1 MFITLIKRYLISLIT
16 CKLNVPTVCY
26 YHVTYAFQSESTLHS
41 WVNIKEFLAQN
52 KCDIWSL
59 SDSSGIR
66 THNYLVHKWL
76 SIRLRTKWFW
86 FRIPLQSCKFLALLS
101 DLNYFLSFYIGR
113 LIHYLDWI
121 PLSVEWNIQCCDW
134 TRQ

>member
-16 CKLNVPTVCY
+16 CKLNVRTVCY

-41 WVNIKEFLAQN
+41 WLNVKEFLAQN
-52 KCDIWSL
+52 KRNIWSL
-59 SDSSGIR
+59 SDSNRIR

-76 SIRLRTKWFW
+76 SIRLRTKWFG
-86 FRIPLQSCKFLALLS
+86 FEYRCFHSNVLALLS
-101 DLNYFLSFYIGR
+101 DLNHLYSFYIGR

-121 PLSVEWNIQCCDW
+121 PLCVEWNLHCQDW
-134 TRQ
+134 IGR